1 MTETFYDRLGVDED
15 ATTEEIEDAYR
26 AAIKRVHPDVSDEVD
41 AGERTKRLNKAK
53 RVLTDDEERARYD
66 RVGHAAY
73 TGEGAPDAGSTRT
86 AAGSG
91 EGESRPGSDPR
102 AGSATSG
109 PRSGDS
115 GSTGTA
121 GSGRE
126 RSRRGEA
133 GRTWGSGD
141 SQRGDPNGSSES
153 PGQST
158 AGGSTWRGSQQRGRR
173 PGSGRSTDGTDRRRR
188 DGSRGNT
195 RDSGRETNAEASDGT
210 TRSTGGSTGPSWQS
224 SGGAAGGGGG
234 STGSSPSAQRQAA
247 AGASD
252 GPNADWSWN
261 AWDATGA
268 WAVRNG
274 PDRSRRLRLSR
285 LFPVDQSV
293 VLLVSTFV
301 CYPFFVAA
309 TLYPAFP
316 LAARVVVGVCT
327 LLTFAYLLSIPEAAI
342 LVFGLWS
349 VVVPILLLV
358 VPALGVFSLAGV
370 VGLTATWVPLGM
382 AVLTFTLVRS

>member
-66 RVGHAAY
+66 RLGHAAY
-73 TGEGAPDAGSTRT
+73 TGEGTPDAGSTRT
-86 AAGSG
+86 AAGDGDAGSD
-91 EGESRPGSDPR
+91 EASTAQSRPGGPDPGTE
-102 AGSATSG
+102 AG
-109 PRSGDS
+109 RSGDDGRRS
-115 GSTGTA
+115 GSDRASTG
-121 GSGRE
+121 E
-126 RSRRGEA
+126 
-133 GRTWGSGD
+133 
-141 SQRGDPNGSSES
+141 
-153 PGQST
+153 
-158 AGGSTWRGSQQRGRR
+158 STWRGSQQRGRR
-173 PGSGRSTDGTDRRRR
+173 AGGGRSARGTDRRRR
-188 DGSRGNT
+188 ERA
-195 RDSGRETNAEASDGT
+195 RGRERGRGDGRATSADPSGGT
-210 TRSTGGSTGPSWQS
+210 TRSTTGSTGPSWQS
-224 SGGAAGGGGG
+224 SGRTAGRSAGASGD
-234 STGSSPSAQRQAA
+234 SPSAQRQAA

-261 AWDATGA
+261 SWDATGA

-274 PDRSRRLRLSR
+274 PDKGRGLRLSR

-316 LAARVVVGVCT
+316 LVARVVVGVCT
-327 LLTFAYLLSIPEAAI
+327 LLTVAYLLSIPEAAI

-349 VVVPILLLV
+349 VVVPILLLAL
-358 VPALGVFSLAGV
+358 PALSVFSLAGV
-370 VGLTATWVPLGM
+370 IGLTATWVPLGM
-382 AVLTFTLVRS
+382 SVLTFTLVRS